1 MPVLTSG
8 SPPSLHS
15 PGTSLY
21 YSLLCMDQCLS
32 LPKDLS
38 ACRLQFILHRT
49 RRIFLK
55 GGGEVSDLIITT
67 NGAQGHKPIPSH
79 TQAFLKSAPA
89 YLLNSSSQ
97 LTVSYSH
104 PQISHPNHIRNPRHS
119 PKPSL
124 PFGSAIPWHKTTP
137 PGRRPSTLHGAFARA
152 LPPHT
157 ELTSPKFL

>member
-21 YSLLCMDQCLS
+21 YFLLCLDQCLS

-38 ACRLQFILHRT
+38 ARRLQFILHRT

-55 GGGEVSDLIITT
+55 GGGEVSDLITTT
-67 NGAQGHKPIPSH
+67 NGAQGHKPIQSH

-104 PQISHPNHIRNPRHS
+104 PQISHPNHIRIPGIPPN
-119 PKPSL
+119 SL
-124 PFGSAIPWHKTTP
+124 CPLVP
-137 PGRRPSTLHGAFARA
+137 PYLGTKQPLQVGR
-152 LPPHT
+152 LPCFMEPLLEPYH
-157 ELTSPKFL
+157 LKQN

>member
-1 MPVLTSG
+1 MPVLAAG
-8 SPPSLHS
+8 RPPSLHS

-21 YSLLCMDQCLS
+21 YSLLCLGQRLP
-32 LPKDLS
+32 LPKGLS
-38 ACRLQFILHRT
+38 ARRLQLTLHRT

-55 GGGEVSDLIITT
+55 GGGEVSDLTTTT
-67 NGAQGHKPIPSH
+67 NGAQGHKPIQSH

-104 PQISHPNHIRNPRHS
+104 SLISHPNHIRIPGIPPN
-119 PKPSL
+119 
-124 PFGSAIPWHKTTP
+124 FGPAIPWHKTTP
-137 PGRRPSTLHGAFARA
+137 PGRTPSMLHGAFART
-152 LPPHT
+152 LPPQT

>member
-8 SPPSLHS
+8 SPLSLHS
-15 PGTSLY
+15 LGTSLY
-21 YSLLCMDQCLS
+21 YSLLCLDQCLS

-67 NGAQGHKPIPSH
+67 NGAQGHKPIQSH

-89 YLLNSSSQ
+89 YLLNSRFSINCF
-97 LTVSYSH
+97 L
-104 PQISHPNHIRNPRHS
+104 
-119 PKPSL
+119 
-124 PFGSAIPWHKTTP
+124 F
-137 PGRRPSTLHGAFARA
+137 
-152 LPPHT
+152 
-157 ELTSPKFL
+157 TSPNLTPQPHQKSQAFPQTLSALWFDHTLAQNNPSR